1 MKSVRHDLI
10 LDIIDK
16 KDIETQEEL
25 AAELKARG
33 VKVTQATVSR
43 DIKELRPVSYT
54 HLCVLWR
61 QQAASLT
68 FRPEDGM
75 RVTARGAAS
84 VSYTHLGDVRAMV
97 TEREEKIV
105 GVVIVAEGAGD
116 IGVRL
121 SLMQAARALLEIDLE
136 QIEVIEMRRE
146 GNARSMVVDG
156 LYFCP
161 AGGGDGAGVLKA
173 PGAAAERAGGGLR
186 FL

>member
-1 MKSVRHDLI
+1 MMG
-10 LDIIDK
+10 
-16 KDIETQEEL
+16 TW
-25 AAELKARG
+25 RG
-33 VKVTQATVSR
+33 
-43 DIKELRPVSYT
+43 LREK
-54 HLCVLWR
+54 L
-61 QQAASLT
+61 
-68 FRPEDGM
+68 
-75 RVTARGAAS
+75 RGARKLEWLLLLVAACAAALVLTQNPGGETAAQS
-84 VSYTHLGDVRAMV
+84 TELEARLERVLSAVEGAGDVRAMV

>member
-1 MKSVRHDLI
+1 MMGMWHGLREKLRG
-10 LDIIDK
+10 
-16 KDIETQEEL
+16 
-25 AAELKARG
+25 ARG
-33 VKVTQATVSR
+33 LEWLLLLVAACVAALALFQGSSGDGTVQST
-43 DIKELRPVSYT
+43 ELEAR
-54 HLCVLWR
+54 LERVLS
-61 QQAASLT
+61 AV
-68 FRPEDGM
+68 E
-75 RVTARGAAS
+75 GA
-84 VSYTHLGDVRAMV
+84 GDVRAMV